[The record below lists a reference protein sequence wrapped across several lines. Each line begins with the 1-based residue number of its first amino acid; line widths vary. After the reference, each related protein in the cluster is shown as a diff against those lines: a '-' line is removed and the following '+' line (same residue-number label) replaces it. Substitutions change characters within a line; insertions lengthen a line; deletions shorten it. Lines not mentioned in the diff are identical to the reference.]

1 MIFLVSLVALLLGV
15 LIGTLL
21 RARYIRQGVIDDLS
35 PKLSRMQGQL
45 NTIEAELAY
54 MVSARYAEVNARPL
68 WRRGV
73 QTTTSVSA
81 RYSAARGASSSDHPS
96 GGSGHPSPSRARSL
110 LGSKTIADTPQ
121 NTPRTA
127 IRFPRA

>member
-21 RARYIRQGVIDDLS
+21 RARYIRQGVIDDLG

-54 MVSARYAEVNARPL
+54 MVSARYAEVSARPL
-68 WRRGV
+68 AEPWQQGN
-73 QTTTSVSA
+73 S
-81 RYSAARGASSSDHPS
+81 
-96 GGSGHPSPSRARSL
+96 
-110 LGSKTIADTPQ
+110 
-121 NTPRTA
+121 
-127 IRFPRA
+127 

>member
-68 WRRGV
+68 AEPWQQGN
-73 QTTTSVSA
+73 
-81 RYSAARGASSSDHPS
+81 G
-96 GGSGHPSPSRARSL
+96 
-110 LGSKTIADTPQ
+110 
-121 NTPRTA
+121 
-127 IRFPRA
+127 